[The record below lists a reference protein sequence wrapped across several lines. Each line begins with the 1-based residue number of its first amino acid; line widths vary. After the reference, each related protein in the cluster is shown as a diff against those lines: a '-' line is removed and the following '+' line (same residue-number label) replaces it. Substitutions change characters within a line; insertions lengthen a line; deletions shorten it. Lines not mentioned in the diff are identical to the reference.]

1 MNMQENSVFKYFDVF
16 QLAQLTLLI
25 LSKDNKYQR

>member
-16 QLAQLTLLI
+16 QLAQINLPI
-25 LSKDNKYQR
+25 LSRESKYQR